1 MFRCLTECPES
12 VQNIVLNNHNEY
24 IGESGFSLRP
34 AVGMLHHDRVR
45 YKTPWDNELL

>member
-24 IGESGFSLRP
+24 RP